1 MILLDRLIEKDPRF
15 KLEAYLFIN
24 DSLVLAQK
32 RAGKKRHITGL
43 ELLQAF
49 RDLAIQRYGQMAN
62 AVLNSWGLHTTD
74 DIGAAVFNLVNAGLM
89 SKTDSDRLTDFHAVF
104 DFNQVFIQ
112 NYTIPDREPDQET

>member
-1 MILLDRLIEKDPRF
+1 VILLDRLIEKDPRF